1 MPIGKD
7 KKSVQGYVKTE
18 TKDKIVKLAKDQERS
33 ESYIVG
39 NILDQAL
46 TPTTKEK

>member
-1 MPIGKD
+1 MKEKQIKI
-7 KKSVQGYVKTE
+7 QAYVKPA
-18 TKDKIVKLAKDQERS
+18 TKDKIVKLAENQDRS

-46 TPTTKEK
+46 TPTTKAK